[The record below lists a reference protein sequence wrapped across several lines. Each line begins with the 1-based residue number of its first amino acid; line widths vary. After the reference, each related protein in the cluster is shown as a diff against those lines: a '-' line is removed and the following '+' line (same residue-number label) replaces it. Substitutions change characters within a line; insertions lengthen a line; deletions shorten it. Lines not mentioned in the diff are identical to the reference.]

1 VYIVLVNTDERE
13 HFNEKL
19 SNALL
24 FTSIFNIRVF
34 TVLSA
39 LEENLVFAN
48 ALLLVLFQ
56 YLMSLS
62 KRELVRGRPH

>member
-1 VYIVLVNTDERE
+1 MYIVLVNTDERE